1 MKINNHDNELFV
13 TRDFLETVD
22 DTVASLIPKI
32 CVVGEVKPFK
42 EIVDAILDAPELVNA
57 LAGYPELQ
65 KKFITGDSETVDNT
79 GHLVRDRVL
88 HNIGNMKDDS
98 GLVTYRPIIC

>member
-1 MKINNHDNELFV
+1 MKTNKYDNQLFV
-13 TRDFLETVD
+13 TRDLLETVD
-22 DTVASLIPKI
+22 DTIAYLIPQI

-57 LAGYPELQ
+57 LAGYPEAQ
-65 KKFITGDSETVDNT
+65 KKFITGDTSTVDNT
-79 GHLVRDRVL
+79 RQIVMDRVL
-88 HNIGNMKDDS
+88 HNVGNMKDDS

>member
-1 MKINNHDNELFV
+1 MKTNKYDNQLFV
-13 TRDFLETVD
+13 TRDLLETID
-22 DTVASLIPKI
+22 DTVASLISKI

-57 LAGYPELQ
+57 LAGYPETQ
-65 KKFITGDSETVDNT
+65 KKFVTRDTAIVNNT
-79 GHLVRDRVL
+79 RQIVMDRVL
-88 HNIGNMKDDS
+88 HNVGNMKDDS

>member
-1 MKINNHDNELFV
+1 MKTNNHDNEVFV
-13 TRDFLETVD
+13 RRDLLEAVGD
-22 DTVASLIPKI
+22 AVASLIPKI

-42 EIVDAILDAPELVNA
+42 EIVDAILDAPEFVNS

-65 KKFITGDSETVDNT
+65 KKFIAGDSATVDNMSN
-79 GHLVRDRVL
+79 LARDRVL
-88 HNIGNMKDDS
+88 HNVGNMKDDS

>member
-1 MKINNHDNELFV
+1 MNINNYDNQLFV
-13 TRDFLETVD
+13 RRDLLETVD
-22 DTVASLIPKI
+22 DTIASLIPKI

-42 EIVDAILDAPELVNA
+42 EIVDAILDAPEFVKS

-65 KKFITGDSETVDNT
+65 KKFITGDSATVDNT
-79 GHLVRDRVL
+79 SNLVRDRVL
-88 HNIGNMKDDS
+88 HNVGNMKDDS

>member
-1 MKINNHDNELFV
+1 MKINNYDNQLFV
-13 TRDFLETVD
+13 VRDLLETVD
-22 DTVASLIPKI
+22 DAVTSLIPKI
-32 CVVGEVKPFK
+32 CVVGEIKPFK
-42 EIVDAILDAPELVNA
+42 EIVDAILDAPELVDS
-57 LAGYPELQ
+57 LAAYPKMQ
-65 KKFITGDSETVDNT
+65 KKFITGDSATVTNT

>member
-1 MKINNHDNELFV
+1 MKTNKYDNQLFV
-13 TRDFLETVD
+13 TRDLLETID

-57 LAGYPELQ
+57 LAGYPEAQ
-65 KKFITGDSETVDNT
+65 KKFIAGDSVAVANT
-79 GHLVRDRVL
+79 RQIVMDRVL
-88 HNIGNMKDDS
+88 HNVGNMKDDS

>member
-13 TRDFLETVD
+13 ARDLLETID

-42 EIVDAILDAPELVNA
+42 EIVDTILDAPELVNS

-65 KKFITGDSETVDNT
+65 KKFITGDTATVDNT
-79 GHLVRDRVL
+79 RQIVMDRVL
-88 HNIGNMKDDS
+88 HNVGNMKDDS